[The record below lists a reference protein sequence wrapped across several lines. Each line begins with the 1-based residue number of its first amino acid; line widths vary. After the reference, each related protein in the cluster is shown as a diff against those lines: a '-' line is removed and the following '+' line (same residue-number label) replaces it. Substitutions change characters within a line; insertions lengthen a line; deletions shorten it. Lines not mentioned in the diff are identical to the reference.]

1 MKDKVLVVDD
11 ELDIL
16 DVLSFVLEDAG
27 YETKTVSRGDSALEV
42 ASTWRPDIVI
52 LDIGLPGLNGLEVC
66 PKLVEMNIPVIV
78 LSSHDKDDQVVE
90 GLEVGAED
98 YVSKPFN
105 LKELLL
111 RVEKILKRTRASET
125 DTSKLVIGALVVDL
139 RKATVSVDGE
149 VISLTP
155 TEYKIVEFLAKR
167 AHTPVS
173 SETLLEGVWNA
184 EEWIQGPEMVKVN
197 ISRLR
202 KKLEKDPSNPRFLLN
217 RWGYGYLLTDATLNQ
232 S

>member
-1 MKDKVLVVDD
+1 VKGKVLVVDD
-11 ELDIL
+11 ERDIQ
-16 DVLSFVLEDAG
+16 DVLAFVLEDAG
-27 YETKTVSRGDSALEV
+27 YETRTTGRGDEALVLAQE
-42 ASTWRPDIVI
+42 WLPDIVI

-66 PKLVEMNIPVIV
+66 PRLVAMDIPVIV
-78 LSSHDKDDQVVE
+78 LSSHDRDDQIVE

-111 RVEKILKRTRASET
+111 RVEKILRRTRPAEAAAA
-125 DTSKLVIGALVVDL
+125 LLAIGSLTIDM
-139 RKATVSVDGE
+139 RKSAVSIEGE
-149 VISLTP
+149 LINLTP
-155 TEYKIVEFLAKR
+155 TEYKIVEFLAKH

-173 SETLLEGVWNA
+173 SEMLLQQVWNA

-202 KKLEKDPSNPRFLLN
+202 KKLEKDPSNPRYLLN
-217 RWGYGYLLTDATLNQ
+217 RWGYGYLLTDTSLIGK
-232 S
+232 